1 MTSPTTTDSSLRARR
16 PLVMRIITRLAG
28 GGPPIHATLLNR
40 HLQPHG
46 FDSVLVFGRCGPKEK
61 NMEYL
66 LQPGDAVERI
76 PELGSSAS
84 PLADLGVLWKLFRL
98 MRRYRPT
105 IVHTHT
111 AKAGLLGRLA
121 ATLAACPCVVHTF
134 HGHVLEG
141 YFSPFLNRCIRLA
154 EQGLARLSSAIFTV
168 SPQQAGELS
177 SRFHVAPQN
186 KIHVVPLG
194 LELEP
199 FLSIPEADFQQ
210 PVLTVTWLGRFVAI
224 KNLPLL
230 LSIAELSQS
239 RGLPLRF
246 CIAGEGE
253 LRQDFVDAVKS
264 KGLAN
269 LDLLPW
275 QTDVVPLLSKSHL
288 LLLTSHREGTPL
300 SLIQGMA
307 AGRPFLSTPAGGVVD
322 LVSGVLRAQPGVWLY
337 DNAALAA
344 ADPQAFLV
352 LLEQLLSCRP
362 QLSAMGR
369 SARAFAAAT
378 FSEARLCS
386 DVARLYTQLLAA
398 PQTAI
403 SSCEVHS

>member
-1 MTSPTTTDSSLRARR
+1 
-16 PLVMRIITRLAG
+16 MRIITRLAG

-40 HLQPHG
+40 HLESHG
-46 FDSVLVFGRCGPKEK
+46 FNSVLVFGSCGPKEK

-66 LQPGDAVERI
+66 LEPGDAVERI
-76 PELGSSAS
+76 PELGSAAS
-84 PLADLGVLWKLFRL
+84 PLADMGVLWKLFCL

-111 AKAGLLGRLA
+111 AKAGLLGRIAAKLA
-121 ATLAACPCVVHTF
+121 GCPCVVHTF

-168 SPQQAGELS
+168 SPQQAEELS

-194 LELEP
+194 LGLEP
-199 FLSIPEADFQQ
+199 FLSIPEADFEQ

-230 LSIAELSQS
+230 LSIAQLCQS

-253 LRQDFVDAVKS
+253 LRQDFVDAVNS
-264 KGLAN
+264 SELAN
-269 LDLLPW
+269 VELLPW
-275 QTDVVPLLSKSHL
+275 QTDVLPLLSRSHL

-322 LVSGVLRAQPGVWLY
+322 LVSGVLNSGVLKAHPGVWLY
-337 DNAALAA
+337 DNGALAA
-344 ADPQAFLV
+344 ADPQVFVL
-352 LLEQLLSCRP
+352 LLEQLLGCRP
-362 QLSAMGR
+362 QLAAMGR
-369 SARAFAAAT
+369 SARAFAT
-378 FSEARLCS
+378 SSFSEARLCS